1 MLFHQNPRGQG
12 IALLH
17 LGDTARAM
25 RQYDR
30 SREYY
35 NRALAVTRRD
45 NDQIGLART
54 LERLGDLGFD
64 EGHRERAN
72 AFWVE
77 ALKIREGLHHS
88 EEANALRE
96 RIRGGRP
103 PRR

>member
-1 MLFHQNPRGQG
+1 MH
-12 IALLH
+12 
-17 LGDTARAM
+17 
-25 RQYDR
+25 QYDR

-77 ALKIREGLHHS
+77 ALKIRE
-88 EEANALRE
+88 RPTPF
-96 RIRGGRP
+96 RRGHRAAADIQSGRP